1 MAAAAAG
8 MSTLQIVGAGLSALS
23 AVQQIQAGRQQAAA
37 LRAQGVQ
44 ERLKARSAAIRHRQE
59 GVAVLENIVKTN
71 STVVA
76 RAASG
81 NTNPFTGTP
90 MMLQQYARKE
100 GFNEFGLAQD
110 NADLALAVGEI
121 NEEQYGMAATQ
132 ARRQGVFNAV
142 GTLAS
147 TAMTMGSIGGAPSNV
162 TGFAGG
168 GSAAGAMQNVIY
180 PTASSIGMPSMV
192 PGG

>member
-1 MAAAAAG
+1 MAFMAAAAAG
-8 MSTLQIVGAGLSALS
+8 MSTLQLVGAGLSAIS

-110 NADLALAVGEI
+110 NADLALVVGEI

-142 GTLAS
+142 GSLAT
-147 TAMTMGSIGGAPSNV
+147 TAMTVGSIGGPGQRPL
-162 TGFAGG
+162 TGMYFPNSGMAG
-168 GSAAGAMQNVIY
+168 I
-180 PTASSIGMPSMV
+180 T
-192 PGG
+192 

>member
-1 MAAAAAG
+1 MAFMAAAAAG

-71 STVVA
+71 SAVVA

-110 NADLALAVGEI
+110 NAELALVVGEI

-142 GTLAS
+142 GTLAT
-147 TAMTMGSIGGAPSNV
+147 TAMTVGSIGGPG
-162 TGFAGG
+162 TGG
-168 GSAAGAMQNVIY
+168 GL
-180 PTASSIGMPSMV
+180 
-192 PGG
+192 PGGTLPGYSTVGALS

>member
-1 MAAAAAG
+1 MAFMAAAAAG

-59 GVAVLENIVKTN
+59 GVAVLESIVKN
-71 STVVA
+71 NATVVA

-81 NTNPFTGTP
+81 NVNPFTGTP

-100 GFNEFGLAQD
+100 GFDEFGLAQD
-110 NADLALAVGEI
+110 NAELALVVGEV

-142 GTLAS
+142 GTLAT
-147 TAMTMGSIGGAPSNV
+147 TAMTVGSIGG
-162 TGFAGG
+162 
-168 GSAAGAMQNVIY
+168 
-180 PTASSIGMPSMV
+180 PTQPV
-192 PGG
+192 NKLEYLP